1 MAFYRQYLNIQDSA
15 ATPANTFFVDNTSVD
30 SGNNTGWVFYN
41 FEFELGEA
49 SVVAAGSAAA
59 TGSKITFGDA
69 AIVADGDTAGD
80 AIRLRA
86 VYGDIASSGI
96 VSANP
101 DATFSANADVS
112 ASGNVT
118 ADANLNASA
127 KGFITANCQVI
138 APLYKIGEEW
148 TKIPKE
154 SNTWL
159 RQG

>member
-41 FEFELGEA
+41 FEFEIGEA
-49 SVVAAGSAAA
+49 SIVAAGNA
-59 TGSKITFGDA
+59 TALASKIKGVAA
-69 AIVADGDTAGD
+69 AIVADGDVSSD

-86 VYGDIASSGI
+86 VYGDITSSGV

-101 DATFSANADVS
+101 DATFSAKADVS

-118 ADANLNASA
+118 ASANFTASV
-127 KGFITANCQVI
+127 KGSITANAEIV
-138 APLYKIGEEW
+138 APLYKLGEEW
-148 TKIPKE
+148 TKVPKE
-154 SNTWL
+154 SDTW
-159 RQG
+159 RRIG